1 MKKLI
6 LAFTFM
12 VTLTVQSQYLIDDKL
27 YCDYELNGEQS
38 QGVYYEDMVDDFNNS
53 CAIDAGFIEGEN

>member
-12 VTLTVQSQYLIDDKL
+12 VTLTVQSQYLVDGKL

-38 QGVYYEDMVDDFNNS
+38 HGVYYEDMMDDLNNS
-53 CAIDAGFIEGEN
+53 CAVDAGFVEEE